1 MTEILKKPRYDLE
14 DRTLLFAK
22 GVISFVRGIPLIV
35 PNREISKQLVR
46 SAGSIGANY
55 REANDSLGKKDFLMR
70 MRICR
75 KEAKET
81 IYWLHLVE
89 AREPVTERD
98 RLLSEATELM
108 KICGAIIRNSQP

>member
-1 MTEILKKPRYDLE
+1 MNGKEKKIYNLE
-14 DRTLLFAK
+14 ERTLAFTK
-22 GVISFVRGIPLIV
+22 QVISFVREIPMTIA
-35 PNREISKQLVR
+35 NREIAKQLVR

-81 IYWLHLVE
+81 VYWLELVE
-89 AREPVTERD
+89 TAGLTVKQNA
-98 RLLSEATELM
+98 LLSEATELM
-108 KICGAIIRNSQP
+108 KICGSIIRNSQV